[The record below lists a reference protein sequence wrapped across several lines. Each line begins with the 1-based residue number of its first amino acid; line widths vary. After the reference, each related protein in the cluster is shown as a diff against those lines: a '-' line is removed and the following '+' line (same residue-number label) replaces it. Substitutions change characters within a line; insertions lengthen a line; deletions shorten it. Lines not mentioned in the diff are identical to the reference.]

1 MDTIIY
7 GMGGG
12 NMSDPRMAEHYQ
24 RIVDL
29 AKAQFDSEKP
39 QVAIIPTAHFNGAHS
54 RIGRG
59 YMDLTV
65 ERFRGLDCD
74 TQQILMGDVPV
85 GRSETRDSD
94 IHAILSDSHAGF
106 VLGGDTRYF
115 LKVLRDKGL
124 VPTFELIT

>member
-1 MDTIIY
+1 MC
-7 GMGGG
+7 GG

-39 QVAIIPTAHFNGAHS
+39 QVAIIPTAHFNGTHP

-65 ERFRGLDCD
+65 ERFRGLGCD

-85 GRSETRDSD
+85 GRPETRDSD
-94 IHAILSDSHAGF
+94 IHAILSDSHAVFCFGR
-106 VLGGDTRYF
+106 RYAI
-115 LKVLRDKGL
+115 LTQGH
-124 VPTFELIT
+124 TG

>member
-59 YMDLTV
+59 YMDFTV

-74 TQQILMGDVPV
+74 TQLGIVIFMPSSVIL
-85 GRSETRDSD
+85 TRVLFWA
-94 IHAILSDSHAGF
+94 AIR
-106 VLGGDTRYF
+106 DTFSRCYGIKDLF
-115 LKVLRDKGL
+115 RPLN
-124 VPTFELIT
+124 